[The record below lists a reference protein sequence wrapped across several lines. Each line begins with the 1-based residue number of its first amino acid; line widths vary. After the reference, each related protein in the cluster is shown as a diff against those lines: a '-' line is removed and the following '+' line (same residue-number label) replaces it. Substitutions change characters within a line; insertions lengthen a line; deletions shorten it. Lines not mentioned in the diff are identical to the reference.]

1 MTTNN
6 SEQVE
11 IKGFSIPAK
20 INLVVGVVF
29 LLVIILVT
37 FFVFTQDKS
46 RALEQ
51 AQARTSDMST
61 LYFDSLNTMM
71 LTGTMGQRKILQD
84 KMLRRPGVLEARVI
98 RGEPVNNQFGPG
110 FDYEQPVDDLD
121 LRALAGEEIV
131 DIKETPE
138 GRVLTVL
145 MPFKATTN
153 TRGVNCLQ
161 CHDVPNGAVNGAVR
175 VSYSMAEMDAHIEEE
190 MLLEASVNLSAL
202 LVGLLLINYFLRGWV
217 SKPLVNLMDVVTSR
231 AAGDVNVRV
240 EVTSGDEIGK
250 VGAAF
255 NDMADKVNASSQRE
269 HDAAQELRHKV
280 DVLLDVVNK
289 AAKGDMSGKVTFAG
303 GDAIGELASGLKG
316 MIANIHKMIE
326 ERHQAVEDLKQKV
339 DHILDAVTKA
349 ASGDLTGKV
358 VGISGDDAVAQ
369 LGRGVQAMIDNLNV
383 VVAQVQRSG
392 IQVTSSATQIAATA
406 KEQEATV
413 AEQAATVNQVVAT
426 TTEISATAKELVS
439 TMDEVATVA
448 EGTTNAAANG
458 QAGLQKMELTMHQVV
473 EASSSIAS
481 KLEVLNEKASNIN
494 TVVTTI
500 TKVADQTNLLSLNAA
515 IEAEKAGE
523 YGLGFSVVAT
533 EIRRLAD
540 QTAVATW
547 DIEQMVK
554 EMQTAVTAGVMSVEH
569 FSEEVRRSVDEVS
582 TISSGLTEIIDQ
594 VQALTPRFETV
605 HEGMQFQ
612 SQGADQI
619 KTAIVQLSESAQQT
633 VDSLRQSHSSIDH
646 LNEAAHMLQTGVSKF
661 KVSTPD
667 HS

>member
-6 SEQVE
+6 SEKLAV
-11 IKGFSIPAK
+11 KGFSIPTK
-20 INLVVGVVF
+20 INVVVGVIF
-29 LLVIILVT
+29 LIVILSVT
-37 FFVFTQDKS
+37 FFVFSQGKKNVLVQAKERTQD
-46 RALEQ
+46 L
-51 AQARTSDMST
+51 ST

-71 LTGTMGQRKILQD
+71 LTGTMDQRKILRD
-84 KMLRRPGVLEARVI
+84 KMLRRPGILEARVI
-98 RGEPVNNQFGPG
+98 RGEPVKQQYGPG
-110 FDYEQPVDDLD
+110 FDSEQPVDELD
-121 LRALAGEEIV
+121 LRALSGEEII

-145 MPFKATTN
+145 TPFKATTN

-161 CHDVPNGAVNGAVR
+161 CHDVPNGAVNGVVR
-175 VSYSMAEMDAHIEEE
+175 VSYSLAEMDANVERE
-190 MLLEASVNLSAL
+190 MMLEATVNLAAL
-202 LVGLLLINYFLRGWV
+202 AIGLLLINYFLRGWV
-217 SKPLVNLMDVVTSR
+217 SRPLVNLMNVVTRR
-231 AAGDVNVRV
+231 ASGDVNVRIDV
-240 EVTSGDEIGK
+240 ISGDEIGQ
-250 VGAAF
+250 VGGAF
-255 NDMADKVNASSQRE
+255 NEMADNVNASTQRE
-269 HDAAQELRHKV
+269 HEAAQQLRHKV

-289 AAKGDMSGKVTFAG
+289 AAKGDMSGEVTFSG

-326 ERHQAVEDLKQKV
+326 ERHRAVEDLKNKV
-339 DHILDAVTKA
+339 DHILAAVTQA
-349 ASGDLTGKV
+349 ASGDLTGK

-369 LGRGVQAMIDNLNV
+369 LGRGVQSMIDNLNI

-392 IQVTSSATQIAATA
+392 IQVTSSATQIAATS

-426 TTEISATAKELVS
+426 TTEISATAKELVR

-448 EGTTNAAANG
+448 ESTAGAAASG
-458 QAGLQKMELTMHQVV
+458 QAGLQKMESTMHQVV
-473 EASSSIAS
+473 EASSSIAA

-569 FSEEVRRSVDEVS
+569 FSEEVRRSVNEVS
-582 TISSGLTEIIDQ
+582 VISSGLTEIIDQ

-646 LNEAAHMLQTGVSKF
+646 LNEAAHMLQAGVSKF

-667 HS
+667 S